1 MVPAAPDERQL
12 GDVLDVGDLEGALVV
27 LGQVPGILTSEGGS
41 SICGCT
47 GSDRELANEGAV
59 VASRDLRLN
68 HGVGGVELK
77 TVQSVL
83 TLSVGLQC
91 VRGAFR
97 VSAISIG
104 GRQRIRTVRAIELK
118 RSLRF

>member
-1 MVPAAPDERQL
+1 MADLNNQIGHCYSCSVTSSSQAHALRARLVERDQQTDHGEQHGSGGTGERQL

-59 VASRDLRLN
+59 VARRELRLN
-68 HGVGGVELK
+68 HGVGFH
-77 TVQSVL
+77 VL
-83 TLSVGLQC
+83 NLQ
-91 VRGAFR
+91 
-97 VSAISIG
+97 
-104 GRQRIRTVRAIELK
+104 
-118 RSLRF
+118 